1 MQYILISFAAL
12 VVTVFITPYFINLFN
27 KIKIVDLP
35 DGKRKVHTIPKP
47 RMGGIIIFIVVISF
61 LFIFYSDL
69 NSIKFFLFGCVII
82 IALGTYDDLFGAG
95 WLLKFLYQSIAAVCL
110 LIYLI
115 PHFPTLTFF
124 GFVLQPIPAS
134 ILLFFFIVGTI
145 NAFNLLDGLDG
156 LASGISLLVSVLL
169 FFLGLN
175 TMNIFLLILLSSF
188 IGCMTGF
195 LKYNAYPARI
205 FLGDSGSLILG
216 YLVTGSVLLLS
227 IRHTTRSLDLTFAT
241 ILLAV
246 PIADTVKVMSQRI
259 LKGKHPFLADK
270 SHIHHIVFS
279 KNIRHKTTVFIITI
293 YSLIFAANAIYYR
306 FYSEVYGLIIF
317 FLLLI
322 PLIFANRILNFIIN
336 SEQLLMYGRT
346 INRFPQNLINYYK
359 VGVVPAVAVF
369 ILFSF
374 IFLLAAGKIVNSEF
388 LIPSLIILCLLL
400 LFTLINYRKSKIFT
414 DVIVFFNILLFFIIN
429 QTNTVLYWDISNLPI
444 LGNINFHLL
453 IIAVL
458 FPVVGFYLFFRDRIQ
473 QNRDMLFT
481 GLDLMIVLSI
491 VLLSISSNLIPIARS
506 YIITDTIFRS
516 FLIYIFYKI
525 MIQIQPK
532 FRLSLYA
539 FSFLTVLLSQ
549 TILLISR

>member
-12 VVTVFITPYFINLFN
+12 VVTVFITPYFIELFS

-35 DGKRKVHTIPKP
+35 DGKRKVHTSPKP
-47 RMGGIIIFIVVISF
+47 RMGGIIIFMVVISF
-61 LFIFYSDL
+61 LFIFYGDL
-69 NSIKFFLFGCVII
+69 NSIKFFMFGCVII
-82 IALGTYDDLFGAG
+82 IALGTYDDLFSAG
-95 WLLKFLYQSIAAVCL
+95 WLLKFLYQSVAAVCL
-110 LIYLI
+110 LIYVL
-115 PHFPTLTFF
+115 PQFPTLKFF
-124 GFVLQPIPAS
+124 GFILQPIPAAM
-134 ILLFFFIVGTI
+134 LLFFFIVGTI

-175 TMNIFLLILLSSF
+175 SMNIFLLILLSSL
-188 IGCMTGF
+188 IGCLTGF

-216 YLVTGSVLLLS
+216 YLVTSSVLLLS
-227 IRHTTRSLDLTFAT
+227 IRHITHALDLTFAT

-259 LKGKHPFLADK
+259 LHGKHPFLADK

-293 YSLIFAANAIYYR
+293 YSLLFAANAIYYR
-306 FYSEVYGLIIF
+306 FYSEINGLIIF
-317 FLLLI
+317 VLLLI

-336 SEQLLMYGRT
+336 SEQLLMYGRA

-369 ILFSF
+369 VLFSF
-374 IFLLAAGKIVNSEF
+374 IFLLAAGKIVSAEF
-388 LIPSLIILCLLL
+388 LVPSVIILCLLL
-400 LFTLINYRKSKIFT
+400 LFTIINYRKSKIFT
-414 DVIVFFNILLFFIIN
+414 DIIVFFNILLFFIIN
-429 QTNTVLYWDISNLPI
+429 QSNTVLYKDISDLPI
-444 LGNINFHLL
+444 VGNLNFHLL

-458 FPVVGFYLFFRDRIQ
+458 FPVVGFFLFFRDRIQ

-481 GLDLMIVLSI
+481 GLDLVIVLTI

-549 TILLISR
+549 TILLIS